1 MNTPLSKLAAT
12 ALIAATASGAA
23 GAADWSDTAISYR
36 VGSRYAEPYNP
47 GHIGKHIVNFA
58 YIQGGAYGTDFVT
71 LDVLKSNHVDSHAT
85 EAYLLYR
92 HMFAIGER
100 YGFTLGFDG
109 NTKNDPGY
117 GTEKRMLV
125 AGPTLRLPVRGVF
138 NVSLFALWESNHPI
152 GVAGRYHYR
161 THPMLNAVWS
171 LPLGGSKWSFEGYM
185 NFIGAKGRDEFGGST
200 EPETNFDGQIMYDLS
215 SLAGVKPG
223 RFKAGFEYQ
232 YWRNKF
238 GNPHRVPGSL
248 AKTPML
254 RAEVH
259 F

>member
-1 MNTPLSKLAAT
+1 MNTTLKLATATILACAGSASAT
-12 ALIAATASGAA
+12 A
-23 GAADWSDTAISYR
+23 ADFSDTAISYR
-36 VGSRYAEPYNP
+36 VGSRFAEPFNP
-47 GHIGKHIVNFA
+47 EHIGKHILNLS
-58 YIQGGAYGTDFVT
+58 YLHGGEYGTDYVS
-71 LDVLKSNHVDSHAT
+71 LDVLHSNHVDSHAN

-92 HMFAIGER
+92 HMFPIGER

-125 AGPTLRLPVRGVF
+125 AGPTLRVPVKGVL
-138 NVSLFALWESNHPI
+138 NISLFGLWESNHPI
-152 GVAGRYHYR
+152 GISERYHYR

-171 LPLGGSKWSFEGYM
+171 IPLGDSKWVFEGYL
-185 NFIGAKGRDEFGGST
+185 NFIGAKGRDEFGNST
-200 EPETNFDGQIMYDLS
+200 EPETNFDGQVMYDVS
-215 SLAGVKPG
+215 SHLGLKPG

-254 RAEVH
+254 RAEYH

>member
-1 MNTPLSKLAAT
+1 MKTT
-12 ALIAATASGAA
+12 IRIAAASMIACA
-23 GAADWSDTAISYR
+23 GSSAAADFSDTAISYR
-36 VGSRYAEPYNP
+36 VGSRFAEPYNP
-47 GHIGKHIVNFA
+47 EHIGKNILNLSHIR
-58 YIQGGAYGTDFVT
+58 GGAYGTDFVS

-92 HMFAIGER
+92 HMFALSER
-100 YGFTLGFDG
+100 YGFTVGFDA
-109 NTKNDPGY
+109 NTKDDPGY

-125 AGPTLRLPVRGVF
+125 VGPTLRLPVKGVL
-138 NVSLFALWESNHPI
+138 NVSLFGLWESNHPI
-152 GVAGRYHYR
+152 GIAERYHYR

-171 LPLGGSKWSFEGYM
+171 LPIGQSKWVFEGYL
-185 NFIGAKGRDEFGGST
+185 NFIGAKGRDEFGGPT
-200 EPETNFDGQIMYDLS
+200 EPETNFDGQVMYDVS
-215 SLAGVKPG
+215 HWAGRKPG
-223 RFKAGFEYQ
+223 TFRAGFEYQ